1 MNRDTDPRI
10 SATRGLALSTA
21 LDMLKKEGV
30 LAITYVSLSKTT
42 GISRSTLYRH
52 WPTIEQLRN
61 DTFKLAATPPEIAPR
76 TNGPLRKDLLW
87 LLGIL
92 MSALNN
98 TSWSNVVPQIIA
110 SAATDKETKT
120 VINTF
125 MKERRSDVRNVF
137 IAAEKRGELMPDAPI
152 EDLVNMAIA
161 VPYFRKYI
169 AGLPL
174 NPEWL
179 ESHVDTLCSMA
190 IKPTTG

>member
-1 MNRDTDPRI
+1 MNRDIDPRI

-30 LAITYVSLSKTT
+30 LAITYASLSKTT

-92 MSALNN
+92 VSALNN

-137 IAAEKRGELMPDAPI
+137 VAAEKRGELMPDAPI
-152 EDLVNMAIA
+152 ENLVIMAIA

-174 NPEWL
+174 NPDWL

-190 IKPTTG
+190 IKPTTD

>member
-152 EDLVNMAIA
+152 EDLVIMAIA